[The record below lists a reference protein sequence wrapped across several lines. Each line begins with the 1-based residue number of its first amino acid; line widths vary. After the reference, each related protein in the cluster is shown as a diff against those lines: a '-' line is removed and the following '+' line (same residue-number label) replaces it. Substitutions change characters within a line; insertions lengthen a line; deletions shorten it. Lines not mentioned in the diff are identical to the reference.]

1 MVNVQSDLVFIFGLL
16 SESRI
21 GLVSLALENVVS
33 FTKTR
38 FYQKVNE
45 AVKLCVTMWKR
56 STPTLTTVWHKSF
69 LQDIFLIENIF
80 EAL

>member
-1 MVNVQSDLVFIFGLL
+1 MVNVQRDLVFIFDLL

-21 GLVSLALENVVS
+21 GFVSFLVSLALENIVS

-45 AVKLCVTMWKR
+45 AAELCVTMWKR
-56 STPTLTTVWHKSF
+56 LTPTLTTVWHKSF
-69 LQDIFLIENIF
+69 
-80 EAL
+80 